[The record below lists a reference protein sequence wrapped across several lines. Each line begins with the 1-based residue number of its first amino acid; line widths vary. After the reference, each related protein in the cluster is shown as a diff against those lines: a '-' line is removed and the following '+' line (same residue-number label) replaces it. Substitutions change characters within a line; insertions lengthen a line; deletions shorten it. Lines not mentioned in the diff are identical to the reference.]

1 MRSRACC
8 TASRKRTTCTP
19 TLHMRLMITRGKKKT
34 PYKHPSNTIG
44 GPTVVVVAE
53 HKVAD
58 PNVSQRG
65 ITLFTASTRR
75 PPPDA
80 LDAKLNC
87 HSKLHEVIALIQAVQ
102 AGADEAL
109 MLDPTGA
116 VATCNATNF
125 FIVVGGAVWTST
137 GLYCM
142 NGITRRAVLALCEAH
157 KIPHAERPF
166 SLTDV
171 YGADEAFVTGTFGGL
186 TPVTA
191 VDGRTIGDGTCGPM
205 TARLSA
211 LYKALHQGRG
221 RDALMRLSVWSGPRN
236 VSTALM
242 YSFRQRSDTTVI
254 DEPLYAHYLRI
265 TGLPH
270 PGAEDVLRS
279 QDPDGDAVCR
289 EVLHGAHER
298 PVVFFKNMAHHWLA
312 LPKRYLQGM
321 THVFLVRDPSD
332 MLASLTVQLPECD
345 IRATGLPDQ
354 LALYEE
360 LASLNLAPVVVQAED
375 IRREPRRTL
384 TALCDHLGLVFEE
397 RMLSWPA
404 AKPEDGVW
412 AIGTTGCTNR
422 PPSPHP
428 EHPVSSR
435 LGTKGYSMRACHYTK
450 RCYSIAFLSLET
462 VDRIKRW
469 W

>member
-1 MRSRACC
+1 
-8 TASRKRTTCTP
+8 
-19 TLHMRLMITRGKKKT
+19 
-34 PYKHPSNTIG
+34 
-44 GPTVVVVAE
+44 
-53 HKVAD
+53 
-58 PNVSQRG
+58 
-65 ITLFTASTRR
+65 
-75 PPPDA
+75 
-80 LDAKLNC
+80 
-87 HSKLHEVIALIQAVQ
+87 
-102 AGADEAL
+102 
-109 MLDPTGA
+109 
-116 VATCNATNF
+116 
-125 FIVVGGAVWTST
+125 
-137 GLYCM
+137 
-142 NGITRRAVLALCEAH
+142 
-157 KIPHAERPF
+157 
-166 SLTDV
+166 
-171 YGADEAFVTGTFGGL
+171 
-186 TPVTA
+186 
-191 VDGRTIGDGTCGPM
+191 
-205 TARLSA
+205 
-211 LYKALHQGRG
+211 
-221 RDALMRLSVWSGPRN
+221 MRLSVWSGPRN

-404 AKPEDGVW
+404 GPKPEDGVW
-412 AIGTTGCTNR
+412 APHWYDRVHQSTAFTPPGTPRVLAPRYQGLLDACL
-422 PPSPHP
+422 PLYEALLQH
-428 EHPVSSR
+428 R
-435 LGTKGYSMRACHYTK
+435 LPIPRNG
-450 RCYSIAFLSLET
+450 
-462 VDRIKRW
+462 
-469 W
+469 